1 MHLTLGKR
9 TLDLVLPRVMGVI
22 NVTPDSFSDGGRH
35 LAADVA
41 IRSALQM
48 LCDGASIVDIG
59 GESTRPGAAPVP
71 DQEQLD
77 RVLPVIEGLRRET
90 DAPIGI
96 DTGSAVVMRESV
108 AAGADLINDVYA
120 LRLPGALDAAAA
132 SGAAVC
138 LMHMQGIPE
147 TMQDAPSYDHLP
159 GDVVA
164 FLRERVEACR
174 EAGIDRDR
182 VLVDPGFGFGK
193 TDEHNLVLL
202 AKLAALRTLGLPVL
216 VGLSRKG
223 TLGRLT
229 GRPLGE
235 RLAAGVAAAVMAVER
250 GASIVRT
257 HDVGA
262 TVDALK
268 IAMAVMAHGN
278 GQ

>member
-9 TLDLVLPRVMGVI
+9 TLDLVSPRVMGVI

-35 LAADVA
+35 LDADTA

-48 LCDGASIVDIG
+48 LRDGASIVDIG
-59 GESTRPGAAPVP
+59 GESTRPGAAPVS

-77 RVLPVIEGLRRET
+77 RIMPVIEGLRRET
-90 DAPIGI
+90 DAPIAV

-108 AAGADLINDVYA
+108 AAGADLVNDVYA
-120 LRLPGALDAAAA
+120 LQLPGALHAAAA

-138 LMHMQGIPE
+138 LMHMQGVPA
-147 TMQDAPSYDHLP
+147 TMQDEPHYDHLP
-159 GDVVA
+159 GDVVS

-182 VLVDPGFGFGK
+182 LLVDPGFGFGK
-193 TDEHNLVLL
+193 TDAHNLVLL
-202 AKLAALRTLGLPVL
+202 AELGALRTLGLPVL
-216 VGLSRKG
+216 IDLSRKG

-229 GRPLGE
+229 GRPVGE
-235 RLAAGVAAAVMAVER
+235 RLAAGVAAAVLAVER

-268 IAMAVMAHGN
+268 IAAAVTAHGD